1 MSLAPAFR
9 AGAVSSS
16 FKHKTASLRLQPQ
29 LGLGLDRMQAQTWKQ
44 NVFKPLCKPCYGAE
58 KPSPPPIPSPPFGEP
73 PSAVRMGGGGNVWG
87 KPPLSL
93 PPVDLPAAGVCTA
106 GAPAGPCRFKAAS
119 PMCCL
124 VVLET
129 VTQAGRQWRLWENLA
144 WERKG
149 GQGGR
154 SGVGWWPLAP
164 TSRGR

>member
-16 FKHKTASLRLQPQ
+16 FKHKTASLRLQPH

-87 KPPLSL
+87 KPPPL
-93 PPVDLPAAGVCTA
+93 PPPLWISLLLGCAQLEPQQGPAALKL
-106 GAPAGPCRFKAAS
+106 PLPCAVWL
-119 PMCCL
+119 C
-124 VVLET
+124 
-129 VTQAGRQWRLWENLA
+129 WR
-144 WERKG
+144 R
-149 GQGGR
+149 
-154 SGVGWWPLAP
+154 
-164 TSRGR
+164 